1 MSSVNTSNRPGNFD
15 SFWGIKFR
23 PNDIVV
29 LKKDNGEV
37 VDVRIESVD
46 AWAAGKEIPVMYRV
60 REIETRIGYP
70 VMQECLKRRQQVD
83 VKA

>member
-1 MSSVNTSNRPGNFD
+1 MTGIDKYWN
-15 SFWGIKFR
+15 IKFK
-23 PNDIVV
+23 PNEILS

-46 AWAAGKEIPVMYRV
+46 AWAQGKEIPVMYRV

-70 VMQECLKRRQQVD
+70 VMQENLKRRQHVD